1 MMKKDIFKIIVFV
14 TCNFLFICCKT
25 NPEKEFEKESDKL
38 RKESNK
44 ILQKYLNENYDKF
57 SDKDLHNRMDS
68 ITKIYVLDKNK
79 ELAIKFIETRK
90 GIERIN
96 YLKAYISKEELKLIL
111 EKIPNKFANDTNYI
125 SIKQLVDK
133 QHNNK

>member
-25 NPEKEFEKESDKL
+25 NPEKEFERESDKF
-38 RKESNK
+38 RKQSNK

-57 SDKDLHNRMDS
+57 SDEDLHKRMDS
-68 ITKIYVLDKNK
+68 ITKIYFLDKNK
-79 ELAIKFIETRK
+79 ELAIKFIETQK

-133 QHNNK
+133 QHNTK